1 VSAVVEGPVPGVTR
15 AAVDVRPPGRFE
27 ALRFPAYRLLFVSS
41 TLMFFAINAQ
51 QIARGWLAIELTGT
65 NAGLG
70 GVFLAFGLPMLVL
83 SPVGGVLADRFPK
96 RAVLGV
102 CQSAILVAALMIAL
116 TDAMGVLEYWML
128 LLAAVVHGSGM
139 SVMGPTR
146 MAFTGETVTRG
157 FLPNAVVLQQMGMN
171 STRVIGPAIAG
182 ALIGIPSIGA
192 GGVFIVTSVIIFVA
206 ILFTLR
212 LPSAPPQVRPAE
224 SSPFGE
230 LVDGL
235 RYVRSR
241 PQVVLLIGAFTIVVV
256 VGFPYLAFLP
266 AVATDLLHVG
276 SGGYG
281 VMSTVSAVGAVVAS
295 FWIAGRVVR
304 GSVWQLQAL
313 CGIGFAAG
321 LMLLALAP
329 NYALA
334 LATLFFVGGATSG
347 FQSTNNAL
355 ALTET
360 ELEYHGRVQSLLMT
374 GWAASAIIALP
385 LGVVAD
391 SVGLRET
398 LFAMGAICLVG
409 MFAYVVARRRY
420 VAREALPF

>member
-1 VSAVVEGPVPGVTR
+1 
-15 AAVDVRPPGRFE
+15 
-27 ALRFPAYRLLFVSS
+27 
-41 TLMFFAINAQ
+41 
-51 QIARGWLAIELTGT
+51 
-65 NAGLG
+65 
-70 GVFLAFGLPMLVL
+70 
-83 SPVGGVLADRFPK
+83 
-96 RAVLGV
+96 
-102 CQSAILVAALMIAL
+102 
-116 TDAMGVLEYWML
+116 
-128 LLAAVVHGSGM
+128 
-139 SVMGPTR
+139 
-146 MAFTGETVTRG
+146 
-157 FLPNAVVLQQMGMN
+157 MN

-182 ALIGIPSIGA
+182 ALIGIQSIGA

-212 LPSAPPQVRPAE
+212 LPSAPPQFRSAE
-224 SSPFGE
+224 SSPFSE

-334 LATLFFVGGATSG
+334 LAVLFFVGGATSG

-360 ELEYHGRVQSLLMT
+360 DLEYHGRVQSLLMT

-385 LGVVAD
+385 LGLVAD

>member
-1 VSAVVEGPVPGVTR
+1 
-15 AAVDVRPPGRFE
+15 
-27 ALRFPAYRLLFVSS
+27 
-41 TLMFFAINAQ
+41 
-51 QIARGWLAIELTGT
+51 
-65 NAGLG
+65 
-70 GVFLAFGLPMLVL
+70 MLVL
-83 SPVGGVLADRFPK
+83 SPLGGVFADRFSK
-96 RAVLGV
+96 RAVLGA
-102 CQSAILVAALMIAL
+102 CQSAILVAALMIAI
-116 TDAMGVLEYWML
+116 TDAMEVLEYWML

-139 SVMGPTR
+139 SVMAPTR
-146 MAFTGETVTRG
+146 MAFTGETVERG
-157 FLPNAVVLQQMGMN
+157 SLPNAVVLQQMGMN

-182 ALIGIPSIGA
+182 ALIGIQSIGA
-192 GGVFIVTSVIIFVA
+192 GGVFIFTSVIIFVA

-212 LPSAPPQVRPAE
+212 LPASPTRPRVVDA
-224 SSPFGE
+224 SPVTE

-241 PQVVLLIGAFTIVVV
+241 PQVLLLIGAFTIVVV

-266 AVATDLLHVG
+266 AVATDLLDVG

-281 VMSTVSAVGAVVAS
+281 VMSTVSAIGAVVAS
-295 FWIAGRVVR
+295 FWIAGRVLHGNIWR
-304 GSVWQLQAL
+304 LQAW
-313 CGIGFAAG
+313 CGIAFAAG
-321 LMLLALAP
+321 LMVLALAP

-334 LATLFFVGGATSG
+334 LAILFFVGGATSG

-391 SVGLRET
+391 VVGLRET
-398 LFAMGAICLVG
+398 LFAMGAVCLVG

-420 VAREALPF
+420 VMREALPF